1 MPDQSTTH
9 FEAPLSCRFLIWNMC
24 FNGLRNRSRPEKRRC
39 CHHVGPIPAHNIEG
53 DPHHRI
59 DERNLD
65 QREESKPLKPRS
77 SPSPDPLTS
86 AVIQREEAPASQ
98 HASGQLQII
107 RAAARSGKVRSASPL
122 AAASEALPN
131 RMITV
136 ARNTPSSMAHSKDSP
151 CRCAMPEIIESPQP

>member
-39 CHHVGPIPAHNIEG
+39 CHHAGPIPAHNIEG

-77 SPSPDPLTS
+77 SPSPDPLAS
-86 AVIQREEAPASQ
+86 AVIQREDAPASQ

-107 RAAARSGKVRSASPL
+107 RASCAIGQSALSL
-122 AAASEALPN
+122 APRCGVGSAPN

-136 ARNTPSSMAHSKDSP
+136 ARNTPSSMAHSKDPP

>member
-39 CHHVGPIPAHNIEG
+39 CHHAGPIPAHNIEG

-107 RAAARSGKVRSASPL
+107 RASCAIGQSALSLAPRCGVGSAAQPHDHGSAEHAVLDGAFQRSPVSLRDAGDK
-122 AAASEALPN
+122 
-131 RMITV
+131 
-136 ARNTPSSMAHSKDSP
+136 
-151 CRCAMPEIIESPQP
+151 ESPQP